1 MAVRI
6 TWLGHA
12 SVRIAGPS
20 VTVYIDPWKISQKDR
35 ADIILLTH
43 DHYDHYSES
52 DIRAL
57 SDAATRVV
65 APMSTPLVTDLL
77 APGASLEVKGVNVR
91 AVPAYNLHKAFHPRA
106 NGWVGYVVS
115 LEGKSVYHPG
125 DTDRIPEMKGLAVDA
140 VFVPV
145 GGTYT
150 MDAREAADMLG
161 DVRASHAIPIHYG
174 DIVGTRKDA
183 EQFSRLC
190 SCEVHILDPG
200 SSMEIA

>member
-12 SVRIAGPS
+12 SVKITGSSA
-20 VTVYIDPWKISQKDR
+20 TVYIDPWKVSHKDH

-52 DIRAL
+52 DIKSL
-57 SDAATRVV
+57 LGDSTRVV
-65 APMSTPLVTDLL
+65 APMSTPLVTDLI
-77 APGASLEVKGVNVR
+77 APGKSLSIGEITVQ
-91 AVPAYNLHKAFHPRA
+91 ALPAYNLKKAFHPKA

-115 LEGKSVYHPG
+115 IEGKKIYHTG
-125 DTDRIPEMKGLAVDA
+125 DTDRIPEMKGLSVDA
-140 VFVPV
+140 AFIPV

-150 MDAREAADMLG
+150 MDAREAADVIKDMK
-161 DVRASHAIPIHYG
+161 VTHAIPIHYG
-174 DIVGTRKDA
+174 DIVGIRKDA

-200 SSMEIA
+200 KSIDIG